1 MSIFIFRKSGILC
14 FHIDSNV
21 QSWSPVTNRFSFML
35 FVKKKKKRANYNI
48 FLVKLILRS
57 TGFKILVIIV
67 SSIFSIT

>member
-35 FVKKKKKRANYNI
+35 FVKKKKKE
-48 FLVKLILRS
+48 LI
-57 TGFKILVIIV
+57 IIY
-67 SSIFSIT
+67 S